1 VQSSLSTQALGFV
14 PAGFNFFITQTLFIV
29 DTVTVTGSGPQLGDT
44 MPLFRIY
51 NSSTATA
58 VVNTLSP
65 QFTPFT
71 VGSIFTLA
79 NQYAWVND
87 SWNRAIAASS
97 GSTIYVRT
105 ERNYS
110 AAAPGTGAYTALSG
124 RIALRGFLSA

>member
-1 VQSSLSTQALGFV
+1 
-14 PAGFNFFITQTLFIV
+14 
-29 DTVTVTGSGPQLGDT
+29 
-44 MPLFRIY
+44 MPLFRLY
-51 NSSTATA
+51 NSSTSTN
-58 VVNTLSP
+58 VENTLSP

-71 VGSIFTLA
+71 VASKFILA

-97 GSTIYVRT
+97 GNTIYVRT

-110 AAAPGTGAYTALSG
+110 AAVPGTGAYSSLSG